1 MRTDFLKKIGPF
13 GAALILIIS
22 AVGIYLAFTAD
33 LGVPDRYESQHDTSY
48 YKRNSETMNELY
60 TELQEFVFPGLE
72 GITGSYIPPG
82 EKRVVVCVES
92 EYLDRVRVVLIRDFD
107 ESLFRFETD

>member
-22 AVGIYLAFTAD
+22 AVGIYLAFTVN
-33 LGVPDRYESQHDTSY
+33 LGVPERYESRHDMAY
-48 YKRNSETMNELY
+48 YTESAETMAELHS
-60 TELQEFVFPGLE
+60 ELIEFVFPGLE
-72 GITGSYIPPG
+72 GITDSYISP
-82 EKRVVVCVES
+82 EDTLIIVCVEK
-92 EYLDRVRVVLIRDFD
+92 EFLNRVSAVLIRDFD